1 MSHHS
6 RFWLQAAVL
15 VAALLVMAVG
25 VSGAD
30 GHLFR
35 VVNGELVPLDPS
47 EPHSG
52 YFVPTKSGLLIEME
66 SSTASLDDIAAAV
79 GGWDELAIAQGPSVS
94 SIGFPSGWRLLADL
108 NGQEWANDARSPAG
122 SPWLR
127 SIPATPD
134 HAVRGNPGDPLPLTA
149 DDLVSGDA
157 APRFFRV
164 QSGRLIP
171 MDPAERHELA
181 FHAGRFMLTT
191 SGDLINYNTGLEP
204 REQIEAIVS
213 AVGGIDN
220 LVTTYGDGSFS
231 WDFRPGPEAFSPEL
245 TGDDT
250 AEAVRR
256 PAPGLPGV
264 ELTSWSA
271 LKTEFMQ

>member
-1 MSHHS
+1 MSHPS
-6 RFWLQAAVL
+6 RFWLQAAISAV
-15 VAALLVMAVG
+15 ALLVMAVG
-25 VSGAD
+25 SVGAD

-66 SSTASLDDIAAAV
+66 SPTASLEDIAEAV
-79 GGWDELAIAQGPSVS
+79 GGWDQLAIAQGPSIS
-94 SIGFPSGWRLLADL
+94 SIGFPSGWSLLADL

-127 SIPATPD
+127 SIPATLD

-149 DDLVSGDA
+149 DDLISGGVS
-157 APRFFRV
+157 PRFFRV
-164 QSGRLIP
+164 QSGQLSP
-171 MDPAERHELA
+171 MDPSERHELD

-191 SGDLINYNTGLEP
+191 SGDLINYNTGLAP
-204 REQIEAIVS
+204 NEQIEAIAS

-250 AEAVRR
+250 AGADQ
-256 PAPGLPGV
+256 PAPSLPGV